1 MRTSHP
7 YPARSVAAY
16 RPCPAQRYQRYG
28 PHRPEP
34 LQQESVSP
42 SSHSLWSFTQTHQP
56 HQRTRERE
64 RERREREADNKR
76 MPLLRRCR
84 CRSLAR
90 QAMPPKSSRDKALR
104 KPKASSLKKSP
115 KKTPVSRRRAS
126 AARSSASAATAT
138 TTTATSAS
146 GGTRTR
152 KQPEP
157 RRRTVPVIS
166 DSDDS
171 DASDPTDDVEADSES
186 SSSPASSSSSGHRG
200 AGAMSSIEATVVP
213 PSWIRISSDTVN
225 YVELMLHR
233 CRNAIEARGDYRT
246 RDVNRVLAP
255 LIQSYGQ
262 REPRV
267 HMAHSMIEADTGCS

>member
-166 DSDDS
+166 DSDES

-186 SSSPASSSSSGHRG
+186 SSSPASSSSGHRG